1 VAVNAHPVQPGQAP
15 RPAHLHAALVLL
27 VLPRSLEVDVEL
39 VPRVQSAQ
47 RELAGVRPVPQ
58 DHTLGRAVHN
68 VGNARQDHSRTDL
81 DKRAV
86 KRVQPVQ
93 SSRRQEPRPVMLV
106 Q

>member
-15 RPAHLHAALVLL
+15 QPAHLHAALVLL
-27 VLPRSLEVDVEL
+27 VLPRSLAVDVEL
-39 VPRVQSAQ
+39 VPRVPSAQ
-47 RELAGVRPVPQ
+47 QGLAGVRRVLQ
-58 DHTLGRAVHN
+58 DHTSERAVHN